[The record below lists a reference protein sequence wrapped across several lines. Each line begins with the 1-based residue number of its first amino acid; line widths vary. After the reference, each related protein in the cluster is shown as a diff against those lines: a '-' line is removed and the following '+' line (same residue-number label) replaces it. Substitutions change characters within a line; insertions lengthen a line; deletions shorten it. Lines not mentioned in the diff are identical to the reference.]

1 MTLSVEE
8 VRRIARLARLR
19 LTADEEQTFAPQL
32 AQIIDFFDQLRQCET
47 APVDE
52 ESLSSTLEA
61 DDEVRASMPQAD
73 FLANAPSVR
82 SSFLLVPQVKVAGD
96 E

>member
-19 LTADEEQTFAPQL
+19 LTEEEERTFAPQL
-32 AQIIDFFDQLRQCET
+32 AQIIDFFDQLRHCEM
-47 APVDE
+47 APVDR

-61 DDEVRASMPQAD
+61 DDEVRASMPLSD
-73 FLANAPSVR
+73 FLDNAPSVR
-82 SSFLLVPQVKVAGD
+82 SSFLVVPQVKATRD